1 MLIHSEICFFQLH
14 SFSTH
19 LTSYLSSL
27 PPFWQESFPTVVS
40 LLKLYFD
47 IQGPSGRTLSCSLR
61 HPLGLPPPSYPVS
74 TPPSQQA
81 HFRCIPEH
89 CKITFPCFLLP
100 VPAPPLKME
109 VWVFWLAISLSP
121 VQQYKCEPTKPS
133 PSARRSQQ
141 PLESCLHPAC
151 GPACR
156 DKSPA
161 DVHANVLCGVQ
172 EPWLSFTGQGCV
184 TS

>member
-1 MLIHSEICFFQLH
+1 MRILLVFFTLLLGLYKSYTTIARWLSDPLMLIHSEICFFQLH

-81 HFRCIPEH
+81 HFRCIPE
-89 CKITFPCFLLP
+89 TLQNYLSLFPPACASSTSENGSLGFL
-100 VPAPPLKME
+100 ACH
-109 VWVFWLAISLSP
+109 FS
-121 VQQYKCEPTKPS
+121 
-133 PSARRSQQ
+133 
-141 PLESCLHPAC
+141 ESCA
-151 GPACR
+151 A
-156 DKSPA
+156 
-161 DVHANVLCGVQ
+161 VQ
-172 EPWLSFTGQGCV
+172 MWAHQA
-184 TS
+184 